1 MRRTHS
7 FAGAPNPR
15 NTERFGDDGGG
26 RGGGGRGRGGGG
38 RGGGRST
45 STVDRRRSNTDRASS
60 SSSPSSA
67 TFFSSDSF
75 EAAGASPELVD
86 ALSSLGIG
94 RPSHIQAA
102 ALRAML
108 PKKITTPSISNP
120 SPSPPEH
127 LRSCVLADHAGSGKT
142 LAYLVPLV
150 MDLRLAEAAVSG
162 GGPLSRPG
170 APSALVVAPTSEL
183 CAQVLRVARGLAR
196 AGGAPF
202 RSVAL
207 TGGHPWRT
215 QRDALAEGADLVVA
229 TPGRLGEHVRAGGLS
244 LSRLRT
250 VVLDEADV
258 LLGEEASDG
267 SSGLLGGDAGPG
279 GASTGPS
286 AFHDQVSPLR
296 ELAPADAAFVLVT
309 ATLPEPTWERVAR
322 EFPGIAPVLGPGLH
336 RTAPGV
342 EQVLVDCSSP
352 DDGASP
358 SSASSS
364 KLKEGEEEEP
374 RNAETAYLRK
384 ADALLKVLANHPA
397 NHTVVFCN
405 RVETCRKIENL
416 INRKLKQSHVALPY
430 HAAVERRAREG
441 ALAAFTGNSS
451 SGGGSRRGGG
461 GGAEAAAA
469 ASNSLAS
476 EKKMVLVAT
485 DRASRGLDTSA
496 VGHAVLFDFPRDPS
510 EYVRRAGRV
519 ARGAARGGAG
529 GDGDNATTATVTL
542 LVLGRQVP
550 VARAVVERGAAGLPV
565 HRVPAP

>member
-1 MRRTHS
+1 
-7 FAGAPNPR
+7 
-15 NTERFGDDGGG
+15 
-26 RGGGGRGRGGGG
+26 
-38 RGGGRST
+38 
-45 STVDRRRSNTDRASS
+45 
-60 SSSPSSA
+60 
-67 TFFSSDSF
+67 
-75 EAAGASPELVD
+75 
-86 ALSSLGIG
+86 
-94 RPSHIQAA
+94 
-102 ALRAML
+102 ML
-108 PKKITTPSISNP
+108 PRKASAP
-120 SPSPPEH
+120 SPFPSDR

-150 MDLRLAEAAVSG
+150 MDLRAAEAAVSG
-162 GGPLSRPG
+162 GGPLSAPG

-207 TGGHPWRT
+207 TGGRPWRT

-229 TPGRLGEHVRAGGLS
+229 TPGRLSEHVRAGGLS
-244 LSRLRT
+244 LAALRT

-258 LLGEEASDG
+258 LLGEEASEAGAPDG
-267 SSGLLGGDAGPG
+267 AGA
-279 GASTGPS
+279 GAGPS
-286 AFHDQVSPLR
+286 AFADQVAPLR
-296 ELAPADAAFVLVT
+296 ELAPPDAAFVLVT

-352 DDGASP
+352 DARAGDAPGARG
-358 SSASSS
+358 
-364 KLKEGEEEEP
+364 KEGEDDEP

-384 ADALLKVLANHPA
+384 ADALLKVLAAHPA
-397 NHTVVFCN
+397 AHTVVFCN
-405 RVETCRKIENL
+405 RVETCRRVENL
-416 INRKLKQSHVALPY
+416 INRKLKSSHVALPY
-430 HAAVERRAREG
+430 HAAVERKAREG
-441 ALAAFTGNSS
+441 ALAAFTGSA
-451 SGGGSRRGGG
+451 SGNGSGRGGG
-461 GGAEAAAA
+461 GGGAAASAAAAAAA
-469 ASNSLAS
+469 ASSLAS
-476 EKKMVLVAT
+476 PKKMVLVAT
-485 DRASRGLDTSA
+485 DRASRGLDTAA

-519 ARGAARGGAG
+519 ARGAARGAG
-529 GDGDNATTATVTL
+529 GDGSDGATTATVTL